1 MKLVVDKESVVS
13 VQEQVVAQLT
23 VLIRSGKLESGV
35 RLPTVKELA
44 NSLNL
49 NYNTV
54 AAAYREL
61 ERRGYLEQNRG
72 GGTRV
77 TATLPQDP
85 ETDLLAHVTAE
96 AARQLS
102 ALPGDAN
109 TALHLLAANLAL
121 GSLKSPLTVAVLAR
135 TPLEAAR
142 AAERTWSILGDGYT
156 CVPQTPAEFRSAD
169 YHLTVVDPGLVGQ
182 WAQPLSAASPPYV
195 EPHSATFP
203 AGAD

>member
-1 MKLVVDKESVVS
+1 MRLEVDKASVVS
-13 VQEQVVAQLT
+13 VQEQIIAQT
-23 VLIRSGKLESGV
+23 IVLIRSRVLSLGS

-44 NSLNL
+44 SSLNL

-72 GGTRV
+72 AGTRV
-77 TATLPQDP
+77 AAVLPDDP
-85 ETDLLAHVTAE
+85 TTDLLAHITAE

-102 ALPGDAN
+102 ALPGDTN

-121 GSLKSPLTVAVLAR
+121 GSRKSPLTVAVLAR

-142 AAERTWSILGDGYT
+142 AAERTRSILGDGYS

-182 WAQPLSAASPPYV
+182 LAQFLSDAPPPYV
-195 EPHSATFP
+195 EAHSATFP